1 VAKQGDRGLGR
12 GLELLW
18 GHGSAGARGPKPAL
32 SLDEIV
38 QAAIGIADR
47 DGLGVLS
54 MRLVAEKL
62 GFTTMSLYRYVPG
75 KDDLLEVM
83 RDVALGQPPAPEAD
97 SEWRCE
103 LARWARACMAV
114 HHRHPWLL
122 EMEIRRPPF
131 GPNHLRWLDAA
142 LRCIAPL
149 EIADERRVSVVLVVD
164 SYVRGAARVQ
174 VGMAREERRT
184 RSTTAELDR
193 IYGRIL
199 ETVVTDERYPM
210 LAKAIAAGTFMP
222 SDPPHDEFEFGL
234 ERVLD
239 GIAAL
244 AERRRHHRAP

>member
-18 GHGSAGARGPKPAL
+18 GQVPASARVPKPAL

-47 DGLGVLS
+47 DGLGALS

-83 RDVALGQPPAPEAD
+83 RDVALGQPPTPEAGAA
-97 SEWRCE
+97 WRTE
-103 LARWARACMAV
+103 LARWARACMAI

-142 LRCIAPL
+142 LHSIEGL
-149 EIADERRVSVVLVVD
+149 ELAEDRRVSVILVVD
-164 SYVRGAARVQ
+164 SYVRGAARIQ
-174 VGMAREERRT
+174 VGMAREEQRT
-184 RSTTAELDR
+184 RSTAAELDR
-193 IYGRIL
+193 IYARIL
-199 ETVVTDERYPM
+199 ETVVTDERYPT
-210 LAKAIAAGTFMP
+210 LARAIAAGTFMP

-239 GIAAL
+239 GIEAL
-244 AERRRHHRAP
+244 DERRG